1 MLFGVL
7 DVGDKGF
14 FRHTFIDVRKGDEYH
29 RQYPLDKLRAPEV
42 PLCLLDEGLEHEVQ
56 YGADTEEAAFVRRA
70 DVVKLE
76 LILERLFVTLLHG
89 GVLFSLRAAPYP
101 QKKQRQFRPYMSQL
115 EPRDHVLRQPDT
127 AAPVEGSIGRGGPIG
142 GIRGG

>member
-1 MLFGVL
+1 MSETRASSATHSLTGE
-7 DVGDKGF
+7 
-14 FRHTFIDVRKGDEYH
+14 GDEYH
-29 RQYPLDKLRAPEV
+29 RQYPLNKLSALEV
-42 PLCLLDEGLEHEVQ
+42 PLCLLDEALEHEVQ
-56 YGADTEEAAFVRRA
+56 TGADTEEAAIVRRA

-76 LILERLFVTLLHG
+76 SLLEHLFVTLLHG

-101 QKKQRQFRPYMSQL
+101 QKERRQFRPYMSLL

-127 AAPVEGSIGRGGPIG
+127 AAPVEGSIVRGGPIG